1 MLGLKNRR
9 QKMPKKRIIVTHINP
24 DLDGIPAIWLL
35 RKYDPE
41 YKDAEIRFVP
51 AGSRYVDGDPE
62 LITHV
67 DTGGGEYDH
76 HNTDDF
82 TCAAKLVW
90 EDLKKRFNLVDEA
103 MDRMIE
109 VITEY
114 DHARE
119 NLWPE
124 PNSDRY
130 DFSLHAIL
138 TGWKMLN
145 PNKYYE
151 YLEWTI
157 PSLEAIHKVLT
168 EKVVAENLLKEGK
181 EFESPWGKAVVCE
194 TYNDSVLDIGMKHG
208 YALVIRKDPVKGFV
222 RITGSTPHGVDLTK
236 AYESIV
242 ELDPTATWFL
252 HASKV
257 LLRNGSSRNP
267 TMKPTKLSL
276 EKIIELINKSK

>member
-1 MLGLKNRR
+1 
-9 QKMPKKRIIVTHINP
+9 MPKKRTIVTHINP

-41 YKDAEIRFVP
+41 FKDADVRFVP
-51 AGSRYVDGDPE
+51 AGSRYEEGDPE

-90 EDLKKRFNLVDEA
+90 EDLKKRFGLVDEA

-157 PSLEAIHKVLT
+157 PALEAIHKVLA
-168 EKVVAENLLKEGK
+168 EKVVAENQLKEGK

-194 TYNDSVLDIGMKHG
+194 TYNDGVLDIGMKHG

-222 RITGSTPHGVDLTK
+222 RVTGSTPHGVDLTR
-236 AYESIV
+236 AYASIV

>member
-1 MLGLKNRR
+1 MN
-9 QKMPKKRIIVTHINP
+9 KKRTIITHINP

-35 RKYDPE
+35 KKYDPA
-41 YKDAEIRFVP
+41 YKDAEVRFVP
-51 AGSRYVDGDPE
+51 AGSRWEEGDPE
-62 LITHV
+62 FTTHV
-67 DTGGGEYDH
+67 DTGGGIYDH
-76 HNTDDF
+76 HDSDEF

-90 EDLKKRFNLVDEA
+90 EDLKKRFSLQDEA

-109 VITEY
+109 IITQY
-114 DHARE
+114 DHAHE

-130 DFSLHAIL
+130 DFSLYSIL

-145 PNKYYE
+145 PSKYYE
-151 YLEWTI
+151 YIEWTI
-157 PSLEAIHKVLT
+157 PALEAIHKVLQ
-168 EKVVAENLLKEGK
+168 EKVLGEKALKEGK
-181 EFESPWGKAVVCE
+181 EFECPWGKAIVCE
-194 TYNDSVLDIGMKHG
+194 TYNDSVLDIGMKQG
-208 YALVIRKDPVKGFV
+208 YALVIRKDPVKGLV

-242 ELDPTATWFL
+242 ELDPTADWFL

-267 TMKPTKLSL
+267 TMKPTKLNL
-276 EKIIELINKSK
+276 DKIISLINNSK